1 LKKLWQSGDRKKRR
15 SKKEVS
21 EGTRRNTSEKEG
33 EGKKREKE
41 GK

>member
-15 SKKEVS
+15 PKKEVS
-21 EGTRRNTSEKEG
+21 EGTRRSVSEKEG
-33 EGKKREKE
+33 KGKKRERE